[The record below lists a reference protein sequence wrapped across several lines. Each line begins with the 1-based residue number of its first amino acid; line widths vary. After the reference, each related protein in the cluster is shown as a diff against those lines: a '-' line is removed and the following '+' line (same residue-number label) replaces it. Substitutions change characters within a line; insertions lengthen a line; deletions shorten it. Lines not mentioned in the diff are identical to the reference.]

1 MEYRKVGKILNS
13 NRYKLKR
20 VLDISMIIGGLIFP
34 LLWPFWII
42 VIFIVP
48 LLIWFE
54 DKGPIF
60 YSQERIGKNK
70 KNFKVFKFRTMVPDA
85 EKMTGPVWSSKD
97 DPRITK
103 VGNFLRRTAIDEI
116 PQLINIFKGEMSFV
130 GPRAERPELHKEF
143 SKKIPGFDKRL
154 EVTPGL
160 SGLAQIKG
168 SYDLNPEDK
177 LKFDIEYSKKM
188 SLIFDLKII
197 FISVFNSLT
206 ARWDSPEN

>member
-1 MEYRKVGKILNS
+1 
-13 NRYKLKR
+13 
-20 VLDISMIIGGLIFP
+20 MIIGGLIFP